1 MTNMYLHREDLEK
14 MLKILAQFP
23 DVEVVEVVQD
33 SSSGIG
39 SHTTMRLATN
49 VNGVAGTLEVVISS
63 VENW

>member
-1 MTNMYLHREDLEK
+1 MHLHRDDIKEMLEILEK
-14 MLKILAQFP
+14 FP
-23 DVEVVEVVQD
+23 EAEVVEVVQD

>member
-1 MTNMYLHREDLEK
+1 MHLHRDDIKEMLEILEK
-14 MLKILAQFP
+14 FP
-23 DVEVVEVVQD
+23 EAEVVEVVQD

-49 VNGVAGTLEVVISS
+49 VNGVDGTLEVVISS

>member
-1 MTNMYLHREDLEK
+1 MHLHRDDIKEMLEILEK
-14 MLKILAQFP
+14 FP
-23 DVEVVEVVQD
+23 ETEVVEVIQD

-49 VNGVAGTLEVVISS
+49 VNGVNGTLEVVISS